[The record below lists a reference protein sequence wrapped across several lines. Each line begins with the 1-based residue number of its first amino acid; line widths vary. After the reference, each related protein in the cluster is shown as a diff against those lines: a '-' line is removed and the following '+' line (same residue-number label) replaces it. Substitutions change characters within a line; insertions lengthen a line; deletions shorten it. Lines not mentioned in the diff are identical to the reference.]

1 MIASVDAIQKTPGV
15 MGGEA
20 CIRETR
26 ITVWI
31 LVGYRELGM
40 FNARLLEAY
49 PSLSLQ
55 DLEAAW
61 EYYRQH
67 TSEID
72 EAIRR
77 NEAD

>member
-1 MIASVDAIQKTPGV
+1 MIASVDALQKTPGV

-20 CIRETR
+20 CIRESR

-40 FNARLLEAY
+40 SNARLLEAY

-55 DLEAAW
+55 DAW

-72 EAIRR
+72 KAIRR